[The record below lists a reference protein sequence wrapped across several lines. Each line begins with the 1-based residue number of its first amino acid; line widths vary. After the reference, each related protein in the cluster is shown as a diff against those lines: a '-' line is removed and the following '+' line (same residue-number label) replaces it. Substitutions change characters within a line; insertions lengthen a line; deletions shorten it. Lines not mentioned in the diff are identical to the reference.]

1 MRVNKAIV
9 DKLPKSTLECD
20 FGIHEWNCNL
30 GEVVVTCELRPHEQV
45 SMDKLSFIT
54 LRCFDCPLE
63 EVQE

>member
-30 GEVVVTCELRPHEQV
+30 GEVLVTCDLMPNEQT

-54 LRCFDCPLE
+54 CRCFDCPLV